1 MAICAGGKLP
11 VSWYPEEYTKI
22 SMTDMRMRPDSS
34 QGYPGRTYRFY
45 TGNTIY
51 DFGYGLSY
59 SNFKHSFLS
68 APMSLTAKASKD
80 LSTGM

>member
-1 MAICAGGKLP
+1 
-11 VSWYPEEYTKI
+11 
-22 SMTDMRMRPDSS
+22 MTDMRMRPDSS

-68 APMSLTAKASKD
+68 VPVSLTAKASKD
-80 LSTGM
+80 LSAGMSYDLYMCVEQ